1 MQPPMDIIKGLHPGI
16 FLERELQKRKLKKG
30 RFAMS
35 IGEYPQT
42 FSSILKGK
50 RDMNVPLSL
59 KIENAL
65 GFDEGYLM
73 MLQVYYDIKEEKHKQ
88 NKDYKPDLSKLRP
101 VLFWDTR
108 MDMIDWKKHK
118 RAVIERVFERG
129 EEEEKAEIV
138 RFYGQDEI
146 DRILRNPGASGTP
159 LTGHLNH

>member
-1 MQPPMDIIKGLHPGI
+1 MQPSLDIIKGLHPGF

-42 FSSILKGK
+42 FSTILKGK

-65 GFDEGYLM
+65 GFAEGYLM
-73 MLQVYYDIKEEKHKQ
+73 MLQLYYDIKEVKRKQ
-88 NKDYKPDLSKLRP
+88 SEYNKPDLSKLRP

-108 MDMIDWKKHK
+108 IDKIDWQKHK

-129 EEEEKAEIV
+129 EEGEKAEIV
-138 RFYGQDEI
+138 RFYGQEEV
-146 DRILRNPGASGTP
+146 DRILNNAARV
-159 LTGHLNH
+159 

>member
-1 MQPPMDIIKGLHPGI
+1 MQPSLDIIKGLHPGF

-42 FSSILKGK
+42 FSTILKGK

-65 GFDEGYLM
+65 GFAEGYLM
-73 MLQVYYDIKEEKHKQ
+73 MLQLYYDIKEVKRKQ
-88 NKDYKPDLSKLRP
+88 SEYNKPDLSKLRP
-101 VLFWDTR
+101 VLFWDTLI
-108 MDMIDWKKHK
+108 DKIDWQKHK

-129 EEEEKAEIV
+129 EEGEKAEII
-138 RFYGQDEI
+138 RFYGQEEV
-146 DRILRNPGASGTP
+146 DRILNNAARV
-159 LTGHLNH
+159 

>member
-1 MQPPMDIIKGLHPGI
+1 MQPSLDIIKGLHPGF

-42 FSSILKGK
+42 FSTILKGK

-73 MLQVYYDIKEEKHKQ
+73 MLQLYYDIKEVKRKNSEY
-88 NKDYKPDLSKLRP
+88 NKPDLSKLRP

-108 MDMIDWKKHK
+108 IDKIDWQKHK

-129 EEEEKAEIV
+129 EEGEKAEVV
-138 RFYGQDEI
+138 RFYGQEEV
-146 DRILRNPGASGTP
+146 DRILNNAARV
-159 LTGHLNH
+159 

>member
-1 MQPPMDIIKGLHPGI
+1 MQPSLDIIKGLHPGF
-16 FLERELQKRKLKKG
+16 FLEHELQKRKLKKG

-42 FSSILKGK
+42 FSTILKGK

-73 MLQVYYDIKEEKHKQ
+73 MLQLYYDIKEVKRKQ
-88 NKDYKPDLSKLRP
+88 SEYNKPDLSKLRP

-108 MDMIDWKKHK
+108 IDKIDWQKHK

-129 EEEEKAEIV
+129 EEGEKAEIV
-138 RFYGQDEI
+138 RFYGQEEV
-146 DRILRNPGASGTP
+146 DRILNNAARV
-159 LTGHLNH
+159 